1 MSILYIIP
9 ARGESKGIPGKNIK
23 PLAGKPLIYYTLD
36 VAKAVAQP
44 DDIICITTDDNA
56 IIEAV
61 KNYGFDVPFKRPA
74 DLATDQ
80 AGMNEVLLHALNY
93 YQGQGK
99 EFDKI
104 VLLQPTS
111 PFRKPEH
118 VLGALNEY
126 SPDIEMVVSVK
137 VTDANPY
144 YVLAEENKDGFLEKS
159 KKADFV
165 RRQDCPTV
173 YQYNGA
179 VYIINPEFLK
189 VMHVGLF
196 SKVKKYV
203 MDDVSSIDLDTNLDW
218 QFAEFIAIQSSV
230 YNNR

>member
-9 ARGESKGIPGKNIK
+9 ARGGSKGIPGKNIK

-44 DDIICITTDDNA
+44 EDIICITTDDDA

-61 KNYGFDVPFKRPA
+61 KSYGFEIPFKRPA
-74 DLATDQ
+74 ELATDQ
-80 AGMNEVLLHALNY
+80 VGMNEVLLHALNF
-93 YQGQGK
+93 YQEKGK

-118 VLGALNEY
+118 VLGALDEY
-126 SPDIEMVVSVK
+126 TPEVDMVVSVK
-137 VTDANPY
+137 VTDVNPY
-144 YVLAEENKDGFLEKS
+144 YVLAEENNDGYLEKS
-159 KKADFV
+159 KKGNFV
-165 RRQDCPTV
+165 RRQDCPIV

-179 VYIINPEFLK
+179 VYVINTDSLYK
-189 VMHVGLF
+189 KSVGNF
-196 SKVKKYV
+196 TKVKKYV
-203 MDDVSSIDLDTNLDW
+203 MDAKSSMDLDMQLDW
-218 QFAEFIAIQSSV
+218 LFAEFLLDQNKV
-230 YNNR
+230 M

>member
-1 MSILYIIP
+1 MPILYIIP
-9 ARGESKGIPGKNIK
+9 ARGGSKGIPGKNIK

-36 VAKAVAQP
+36 VAKAVAQSE
-44 DDIICITTDDNA
+44 DIICITTDDDA

-61 KNYGFDVPFKRPA
+61 KSYGFEIPFKRPA
-74 DLATDQ
+74 ELATDQ
-80 AGMNEVLLHALNY
+80 AGMNEVLLHAINFY
-93 YQGQGK
+93 HDKGK

-118 VLGALNEY
+118 VLGALKEY
-126 SPDIEMVVSVK
+126 TPEVEMVVSVK

-144 YVLAEENKDGFLEKS
+144 YVLAEENIDGFLEKS

-165 RRQDCPTV
+165 RRQDCPIV

-179 VYIINPEFLK
+179 VYVINPNVLLK
-189 VMHVGLF
+189 NSLNDI
-196 SKVKKYV
+196 KRIKKYV
-203 MDDVSSIDLDTNLDW
+203 MDSQSSTDIDSPIDW
-218 QFAEFIAIQSSV
+218 LFAEFLLARI
-230 YNNR
+230 